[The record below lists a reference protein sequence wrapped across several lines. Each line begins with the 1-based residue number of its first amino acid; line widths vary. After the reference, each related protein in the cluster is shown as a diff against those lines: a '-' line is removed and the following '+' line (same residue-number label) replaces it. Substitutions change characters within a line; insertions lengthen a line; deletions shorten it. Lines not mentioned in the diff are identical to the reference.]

1 MTTVPLK
8 AILPKPHLALPESLK
23 FDCCATQESVS
34 FSFDLTNT
42 RWVWLIIVP
51 PCSEVVHV
59 KVYFLISHSQVA
71 TGFRWEYSEPFKISP
86 SYGSVKPRSSCR
98 MTATFTPTVS
108 TSKLDSAMWPFIV
121 YYLCVHTHTHT
132 YTGGL
137 SVLYNSSLS
146 SWDRLLLF

>member
-34 FSFDLTNT
+34 FLFDLTNT

-51 PCSEVVHV
+51 PCSEVV
-59 KVYFLISHSQVA
+59 KVYSLISHSQVA
-71 TGFRWEYSEPFKISP
+71 TDFRWEYSEPFKISP

-108 TSKLDSAMWPFIV
+108 TSKLDSAMWPFVV
-121 YYLCVHTHTHT
+121 YYLCVHTYTHT

-137 SVLYNSSLS
+137 SVQYNSSLP
-146 SWDRLLLF
+146 SWDRLLVF